1 MFKWVKKAA
10 RGSVGW
16 AGNVFGYRMVVGG
29 AHYIGDLCK
38 ALLLPGQRLP
48 DETFEEALHRLNLTQ
63 EDVEKKRT
71 DFLLQALL
79 YFVCFL
85 CVSGYVFYLFE
96 QGAWYFYCVP
106 IARIFGLF
114 KLNIENWVV
123 PLHNGSKVAL
133 MMKRRHYEVF
143 YSERT
148 VFIVVVF

>member
-96 QGAWYFYCVP
+96 QGAWYASSVSIGIGLIFLLRAYRAHFWAFQIKHRKLGCTF
-106 IARIFGLF
+106 AQWFKGRIDDEEASL
-114 KLNIENWVV
+114 
-123 PLHNGSKVAL
+123 
-133 MMKRRHYEVF
+133 
-143 YSERT
+143 
-148 VFIVVVF
+148 